1 MNLTQSQQQ
10 QQQQQHQN
18 FLNVQNLAQQFLSS
32 NSINLK
38 SNTNNLNKSTSNNNN
53 NSSHKIIHKNSK
65 KEILNV
71 DHLLRSDSSNNFI
84 NINLNLT
91 NNNKKKKLSDCL
103 SQPIQEVL
111 QQNSFKSSN
120 DEKILLNEHQVN
132 SLCSYHVVSNLLV
145 VIIQ

>member
-1 MNLTQSQQQ
+1 MQKQSPQRPFIFQG
-10 QQQQQHQN
+10 
-18 FLNVQNLAQQFLSS
+18 VSTD
-32 NSINLK
+32 
-38 SNTNNLNKSTSNNNN
+38 TNNLNKSTSNNNN
-53 NSSHKIIHKNSK
+53 NSSHKIIHKNSI

-103 SQPIQEVL
+103 SQHIQEVL